1 MSNFDNEILRLLV
14 SSFGLVF
21 LNSENNT
28 PNINTLSGFIII
40 VFSFEE
46 ISSYYLNGM
55 NVDSSNFLSIAS
67 KHHFK
72 WAHYFIAK

>member
-67 KHHFK
+67 
-72 WAHYFIAK
+72 